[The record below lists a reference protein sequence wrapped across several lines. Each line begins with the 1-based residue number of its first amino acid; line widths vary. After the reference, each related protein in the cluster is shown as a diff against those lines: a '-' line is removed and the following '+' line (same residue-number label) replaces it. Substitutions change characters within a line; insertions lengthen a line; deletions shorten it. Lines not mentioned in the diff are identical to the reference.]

1 MRKYPRKFAG
11 ERPTRDGATRS
22 PPAQVS
28 AGPMPSK
35 KSAYGKMYA
44 NYDDRVQGI
53 NNGKR
58 NAHNRLKSADAVH
71 NQFRH
76 FEDSDACACPAPA
89 LLCGIPRGTLPALA
103 VPCRTELL
111 PRVSQAVPARGEHG
125 AAEEEA

>member
-1 MRKYPRKFAG
+1 MPRACPALRRCVTHPPPTLAVPSLFYPPKFAQSSVHAG
-11 ERPTRDGATRS
+11 RRQTLAT
-22 PPAQVS
+22 AHVS

-44 NYDDRVQGI
+44 NYEDRVQGI

-76 FEDSDACACPAPA
+76 FEDSETCACPAHSLA
-89 LLCGIPRGTLPALA
+89 CG
-103 VPCRTELL
+103 
-111 PRVSQAVPARGEHG
+111 G
-125 AAEEEA
+125 A

>member
-1 MRKYPRKFAG
+1 
-11 ERPTRDGATRS
+11 
-22 PPAQVS
+22 
-28 AGPMPSK
+28 MPSK

-44 NYDDRVQGI
+44 NYEDRVQGI

-76 FEDSDACACPAPA
+76 FEDSETCARALHMPWPAA
-89 LLCGIPRGTLPALA
+89 VRGTPTAHPSCLSF
-103 VPCRTELL
+103 
-111 PRVSQAVPARGEHG
+111 VSQAVPARGEHG